1 MSKKKRKKNRQRIR
15 SEPTGEQ
22 SQAMQWFLTN
32 DAFETLSV
40 PGYSRLSDNPEIRMV
55 VHKIADL
62 VSSMTIH
69 LMENTES
76 GDVRVKNGLSRK
88 IDINPYKNL
97 NRKQFI
103 YNIVCKLL
111 LDGDGNSIVYPKF
124 NDEGTLE
131 DLVPLPPS
139 RIAFQGDEFDY
150 KVIYDHS
157 NVYDSDE
164 ILHFSINPDSEMPWK
179 GTGYRVVLRDIAYN
193 LKQATATKKE
203 FMSGKYMPSLIIKV
217 DANTAELSSEGGRD
231 KVFDKY
237 LETSKA
243 GKPWIIPAELIE
255 VDQVKPLSLK
265 DIAINETVEIDK
277 KTVAGIFD
285 VPHFFVG
292 VGTFN
297 KNEYNN
303 FINTRIKSIA
313 ETLQQ
318 ELTSKLLYSPN
329 MYFLF
334 NSRSL
339 LSYDYSEL
347 EKIGGNMYVKGLM
360 TGNEVR
366 NLLNFPPLE
375 SLDELVILENFIPKD
390 SIGDQSKLTQGNGVN
405 EGDN

>member
-1 MSKKKRKKNRQRIR
+1 MSKKKKKKNRQRIR
-15 SEPTGEQ
+15 SEPSSEQ
-22 SQAMQWFLTN
+22 SQAMQWFLSN
-32 DAFETLSV
+32 DAFDTLTV
-40 PGYSRLSDNPEIRMV
+40 PGYTRLADNPEIRMV

-69 LMENTES
+69 LMQNTDA
-76 GDVRVKNGLSRK
+76 GDIRVRNGLSRK

-97 NRKQFI
+97 NRKQFV
-103 YNIVCKLL
+103 YNIVYKLL
-111 LDGDGNSIVYPKF
+111 LDGDGNSVVYPRI
-124 NDEGTLE
+124 NGDGTLE

-139 RIAFQGDEFDY
+139 KLFFDGDEFDY
-150 KVIYDHS
+150 KVIYNHS
-157 NVYDSDE
+157 HMYESDE
-164 ILHFSINPDSEMPWK
+164 ILHFAINPDSERPWL

-217 DANTAELSSEGGRD
+217 DANTAELSSEDGRD

-237 LETSKA
+237 LETSRA
-243 GKPWIIPAELIE
+243 GKPWIIPADLIDVE
-255 VDQVKPLSLK
+255 QVKPLSLR

-292 VGTFN
+292 VGSY
-297 KNEYNN
+297 KKDEYNN

-318 ELTSKLLYSPN
+318 ELTSKLLYSPDL
-329 MYFLF
+329 YFLF

-339 LSYDYSEL
+339 LSYDLKEL
-347 EKIGGNMYVKGLM
+347 EQIGSSLHVKGLA

-366 NLLNFPPLE
+366 NMMNMPPKE
-375 SLDELVILENFIPKD
+375 GLDELVILENFIPKE
-390 SIGDQSKLTQGNGVN
+390 SIGDQSKLNQGGGVD
-405 EGDN
+405 ETED